1 MQRSI
6 KKKLIDMIWAYI
18 SANFLE
24 NCVFKYLLI
33 IYLCIYINAKC
44 YDMYI
49 LLFVFI
55 VIE

>member
-18 SANFLE
+18 SPNFLIK
-24 NCVFKYLLI
+24 CVFKYLLI
-33 IYLCIYINAKC
+33 IYLCIDINIKC
-44 YDMYI
+44 YYMYI
-49 LLFVFI
+49 LLVFT